1 MPELPE
7 VETTINE
14 LKSIVLNKNINKII
28 LNTDS
33 LRKPINKKKIKKIEG
48 LIIINVSIRGKYI
61 IISFTNDYI
70 LLIHLGM
77 SGRLIFRKDKLVIN
91 KHDHIVFFIKKN
103 FYIILNDP
111 RKFGLVDVFLKKDL
125 KNCNHLKSLGVE
137 PLTKEFSFFYLKNAL
152 LKRKSN
158 IKTFLLNQKIIA
170 GLGNI
175 YVCESLFESNISPFQ
190 IAKNLKRKQIS
201 LLCLKI
207 KKVLQ
212 YAINLKGSSIS
223 DFKLPSGLLG
233 KFQNKFKVYDREGK
247 ICKRKGCKEMI
258 IRSVINGRSTYY
270 CKKCQKM

>member
-48 LIIINVSIRGKYI
+48 LKIINVSRRGKYI

-111 RKFGLVDVFLKKDL
+111 RKFGLVDVFLKKD
-125 KNCNHLKSLGVE
+125 
-137 PLTKEFSFFYLKNAL
+137 
-152 LKRKSN
+152 
-158 IKTFLLNQKIIA
+158 
-170 GLGNI
+170 
-175 YVCESLFESNISPFQ
+175 
-190 IAKNLKRKQIS
+190 
-201 LLCLKI
+201 
-207 KKVLQ
+207 
-212 YAINLKGSSIS
+212 
-223 DFKLPSGLLG
+223 
-233 KFQNKFKVYDREGK
+233 
-247 ICKRKGCKEMI
+247 
-258 IRSVINGRSTYY
+258 
-270 CKKCQKM
+270 